1 MSRPT
6 LIVGLAALLIA
17 AGATMASAQ
26 RRSPAELEQQISV
39 IEKQLAELAE
49 AAVQVPTVAEGVRSL
64 SEQLAVVK
72 QRVDTL
78 ATQQQSIPDAVA
90 VLDELSLR
98 TGAIESELASLRT
111 RVAGLDQPSVGAA
124 TGGGGVRYAKG
135 FVISTDD
142 GAYSLTLDGYLQTRY
157 QLVVDEDVG
166 DIISQGLR
174 IRRARLGVAGT
185 IVSPNLSFRV
195 LTELRASI
203 PLMDYYVTYQVRPEL
218 SVRVG
223 QYKVWFSRNYLT
235 SSSRLIL
242 PERQAAVESF
252 RYDRDVQVGLLG
264 ELAGE
269 RVAYYVGI
277 GNGAGPNQR
286 NDNIDILA
294 VARADVAIIG
304 ERIGYDYGDLVPS
317 SSPRLTMGA
326 AVTHDLVALPDEIG
340 GFALVTDV
348 DGIDGR
354 DNVQAISATADA
366 VLRYRGFELSAE
378 WLLRRE
384 DWGTILEGQA
394 DPGADLADVVGS
406 ESTRTHQAVAGHV
419 AYTIRPEQLL
429 VALGAS
435 YGDVPFLGIGGL
447 SSDLE
452 LGRQRLELDA
462 VVQLYAGKGR
472 LLGLQYTLTDFG
484 DLYDPADASAD
495 TTHRLI
501 VEAQLKF

>member
-1 MSRPT
+1 MSRST
-6 LIVGLAALLIA
+6 LVVGLAALLLA

-26 RRSPAELEQQISV
+26 RRSPAELEQQIAA

-64 SEQLAVVK
+64 SEQLAAVK

-78 ATQQQSIPDAVA
+78 SAQQQSIPDAVA

-98 TGAIESELASLRT
+98 TGTIERELAALRT
-111 RVAGLDQPSVGAA
+111 RVAGLDQPSVGGA
-124 TGGGGVRYAKG
+124 TGGGGVRYEKG

-157 QLVVDEDVG
+157 QLVVDEALG

-174 IRRARLGVAGT
+174 VRRARFGAAGT
-185 IVSPNLSFRV
+185 IVSPDLSFRLLAELSASV
-195 LTELRASI
+195 PLT
-203 PLMDYYVTYQVRPEL
+203 DYYLTYQVRPDL
-218 SVRVG
+218 GVRVG

-235 SSSRLIL
+235 SSTRLIL

-252 RYDRDVQVGLLG
+252 RYDRDVQVGVVG

-277 GNGAGPNQR
+277 GNGAGPNER
-286 NDNIDILA
+286 NDNIDILV
-294 VARADVAIIG
+294 VARADVAILG
-304 ERIGYDYGDLVPS
+304 ERIGYDYGDLIPS
-317 SSPRLTMGA
+317 SSPRLTIGA
-326 AVTHDLVALPDEIG
+326 AATHDLVALPDEIG
-340 GFALVTDV
+340 GFGLVTDV

-366 VLRYRGFELSAE
+366 VLRFRGFELSAE

-384 DWGTILEGQA
+384 DWGTILEGQS
-394 DPGADLADVVGS
+394 DPGADLADVVGI
-406 ESTRTHQAVAGHV
+406 ESTRTHQAITGHV
-419 AYTIRPEQLL
+419 AYTIMPEQLL
-429 VALGAS
+429 AALGAS
-435 YGDVPFLGIGGL
+435 YGDVPFLGVGGMPG
-447 SSDLE
+447 DLE
-452 LGRQRLELDA
+452 LGRTRLELHG
-462 VVQLYAGKGR
+462 VVQLYDDKGR

-501 VEAQLKF
+501 LEAQLKF

>member
-1 MSRPT
+1 MSRPS

-26 RRSPAELEQQISV
+26 RRSPAELEQQIAA

-64 SEQLAVVK
+64 SEQLAVLK

-78 ATQQQSIPDAVA
+78 STEQRSIPDAIA
-90 VLDELSLR
+90 VLDELSQR
-98 TGAIESELASLRT
+98 TGTLESEVAALRT

-124 TGGGGVRYAKG
+124 SGGGGVRYDRG

-142 GAYSLTLDGYLQTRY
+142 GAYSLTLDGYMQTRY
-157 QLVVDEDVG
+157 QLVVDEDWG

-174 IRRARLGVAGT
+174 IRRARLGASGT

-195 LTELRASI
+195 LTELTATP
-203 PLMDYYVTYQVRPEL
+203 PLMDYYLTYQVWPEL
-218 SVRVG
+218 GVRAG
-223 QYKVWFSRNYLT
+223 QYKVWFSRNYIT
-235 SSSRLIL
+235 SSTRLIL

-252 RYDRDVQVGLLG
+252 RYDRDAQVGLLG
-264 ELAGE
+264 ELASE
-269 RVAYYVGI
+269 RISYYVGI
-277 GNGAGPNQR
+277 GNGGGLNQR
-286 NDNIDILA
+286 NDNIDIL
-294 VARADVAIIG
+294 VLARADVAILG
-304 ERIGYDYGDLVPS
+304 ERIGYDYGDLIRS
-317 SSPRLTMGA
+317 SSPRLTVGA
-326 AVTHDLVALPDEIG
+326 AVIHDLVAVPDEIG

-348 DGIDGR
+348 DGMDGR
-354 DNVQAISATADA
+354 DNVQVISATADA
-366 VLRYRGFELSAE
+366 VLRYRGIEVSLE

-394 DPGADLADVVGS
+394 NPGADLADVVGT
-406 ESTRTHQAVAGHV
+406 ESTRTHHAVAGHV
-419 AYTIRPEQLL
+419 AYAVRPEQLL
-429 VALGAS
+429 VAVGAS

-447 SSDLE
+447 PSELE
-452 LGRQRLELDA
+452 LGRQRLELDG
-462 VVQLYAGKGR
+462 VVQLYDAKGR

-484 DLYDPADASAD
+484 ELYDPADASAD

-501 VEAQLKF
+501 LEAQLKF